1 MGNHLCTGGENLVR
15 FGIATVEFYAKEYV
29 RVEWII
35 VRTFYFTYVNGWSLF
50 FEVCGCYVDRR
61 RRENRG
67 AFGAEGVGVRGACV
81 NLPAGAVSLPRK
93 FFDYL
98 MSKWRILVYT

>member
-1 MGNHLCTGGENLVR
+1 MD
-15 FGIATVEFYAKEYV
+15 FYAKEVV

-50 FEVCGCYVDRR
+50 FEVCGRYVNRR
-61 RRENRG
+61 RRENRV
-67 AFGAEGVGVRGACV
+67 AFGAKGGEVQGEGT
-81 NLPAGAVSLPRK
+81 GAVPLPRK
-93 FFDYL
+93 FIDYL